1 MVNLNNLS
9 DCGDRLRMPLA
20 SDTHLRDS
28 VGFVVVV
35 VVVKHVNLLPKV
47 V

>member
-35 VVVKHVNLLPKV
+35 VKHVNLLPKV

>member
-1 MVNLNNLS
+1 
-9 DCGDRLRMPLA
+9 MPLA

-35 VVVKHVNLLPKV
+35 VVKHVNLLPKV